1 MPDHS
6 PLHCL
11 ESGSGDE
18 VFWRLPARHHRN
30 TLSFLSRTESIMAK
44 ALDTPYPVY
53 ILCGPTGVGKSQ
65 LALQIADKYKGE
77 VVSADSRQVYAKMD
91 IGTAKLPPAEMR
103 VRHHLLDVVRPNEP
117 FSAQEYCR
125 RAQEVLNKL
134 KEKKI
139 KPFVVGG
146 TGLYLKALT
155 EGLFP
160 GAGRVLHLRAAW
172 EKKTSSEL
180 YSELAKVD
188 PEKAARLSKNDRQR
202 IERALEVCYSHG
214 RTMSAIEKK
223 RSAPTGFKFVWAGL
237 NLERKELYRR
247 IDERVEKQL
256 ADGWMDEVK
265 LLKEGGFGA
274 DWPAFKTIGYRE
286 VYRHLSGELA
296 YAEMVQLIKQKTR
309 NYAKRQ
315 LTWFRH
321 QAPVQWFDAAEPQI
335 LEKIEK
341 YWELN

>member
-1 MPDHS
+1 MS
-6 PLHCL
+6 RL
-11 ESGSGDE
+11 EE
-18 VFWRLPARHHRN
+18 AC
-30 TLSFLSRTESIMAK
+30 
-44 ALDTPYPVY
+44 PVY

-103 VRHHLLDVVRPNEP
+103 VRHHLLDVVRPDEL
-117 FSAQEYCR
+117 FSAQEYSR
-125 RAQEVLNKL
+125 KASEVLNEL
-134 KEKKI
+134 KTKQI
-139 KPFVVGG
+139 KPFLVGG

-160 GAGRVLHLRAAW
+160 GTGRNSQLRLAW
-172 EKKTSSEL
+172 QKKTASEL

-202 IERALEVCYSHG
+202 IERALEVYYVHG
-214 RTMSAIEKK
+214 RPMSAVEKK
-223 RSAPTGFKFVWAGL
+223 RSAPAGFKFIWAGL

-256 ADGWMDEVK
+256 ADGWIEEVK
-265 LLKEGGFGA
+265 RLKEGGFGP
-274 DWPAFKTIGYRE
+274 DWPAFKTIGYGE

-296 YAEMVQLIKQKTR
+296 YAEMAQLIKQKTR

-321 QAPVQWFDAAEPQI
+321 QAPARWFDPADPQV
-335 LEKIEK
+335 LKKIEK